1 MSARSS
7 AHSHSRQPSADAAM
21 EQLTPSRMQRSSEA
35 SWFLRHDLQQ
45 QQRRQAQ
52 GHKFRQGV
60 SPGQADGR
68 AKSLVAFGGRS
79 SPGPTASS
87 NLDNRVSDLE
97 ANVSALATAH
107 ESKLKVLQDRVASL
121 RAAVR
126 SDIAAVSQDT
136 HAALEDALQA
146 VDSKILAAK
155 NDVRTFV
162 FCSWRLLSRWQ
173 FRLV

>member
-1 MSARSS
+1 MMDKRTR
-7 AHSHSRQPSADAAM
+7 SHSRQPSINDAAA
-21 EQLTPSRMQRSSEA
+21 QLPPNRMQRSSEA
-35 SWFLRHDLQQ
+35 SWFLQHDLQQ
-45 QQRRQAQ
+45 QERRQARGSTFQ
-52 GHKFRQGV
+52 QNV
-60 SPGQADGR
+60 SQGQADGR
-68 AKSLVAFGGRS
+68 ASLVAFGGRPS
-79 SPGPTASS
+79 SGPTAR

-146 VDSKILAAK
+146 VDAKVLAAK
-155 NDVRTFV
+155 NDVGLII
-162 FCSWRLLSRWQ
+162 FCGESAC
-173 FRLV
+173 